1 MDQTAGVIN
10 LLIQLAWLAACLVAL
25 FAVWA
30 IWDASA
36 PFRRRMRVGDRWQ
49 VWVTARAMRR
59 VRNAVVHLAIPG
71 VPVTPGVPWVLT
83 RQWFGVVEAVKAW
96 YVLLPAALVAH
107 MVRLFVL
114 VIALLNVGSIVAA
127 AKFVAENP
135 PGSKPSPQSHCRS
148 QGHTD
153 GQPDEPTARACEP
166 SLDPL
171 GSLWGVGREAVQWV
185 GARVG
190 PVVADPQADIIGT
203 AKVMTA
209 IVLLVMAVPFVRA
222 IVPVLHRILDADENG
237 RRPWHRHE
245 IAPRPVHA
253 ADVTRWQPVVVLL
266 AVCGS
271 VGLAHK
277 QLKSSDVLN
286 SPRVSL
292 KAAERVVWNAW
303 RARQG
308 YVRPDRRSQ
317 LKEHA
322 AQVVG
327 AIRAME
333 SRQDSGADTGKVFE
347 ETAAMLLKIAQ
358 RYTEGRTLA
367 LLDPKDLEHVTP
379 AVSRE
384 RARLLAFGLIVTG
397 TVAAAMTMPGM
408 TEQAATPLIGIVSLI
423 TWSVL
428 YGGRMVGAG
437 LVDVMRGQS
446 RT

>member
-1 MDQTAGVIN
+1 MIN
-10 LLIQLAWLAACLVAL
+10 LLIQLAWLAALLIAL
-25 FAVWA
+25 FAAWA

-36 PFRRRMRVGDRWQ
+36 PLRRRIRVGQRWQ
-49 VWVTARAMRR
+49 AWVSARAMRR
-59 VRNAVVHLAIPG
+59 GRDAVVHLAIPG
-71 VPVTPGVPWVLT
+71 VPTATGVPWVLT
-83 RQWFGVVEAVKAW
+83 RQWFSVVEAVKAW
-96 YVLLPAALVAH
+96 YVLMPAALVLH
-107 MVRLFVL
+107 VIRLFVL
-114 VIALLNVGSIVAA
+114 MIALLNVGSIVAA
-127 AKFVAENP
+127 AKFVVENP
-135 PGSKPSPQSHCRS
+135 PGSKPAPQPHCRTAD
-148 QGHTD
+148 QANV
-153 GQPDEPTARACEP
+153 QPDESSAPPLSQCEP

-171 GSLWGVGREAVQWV
+171 GSLWGVGREAVHWV

-190 PVVADPQADIIGT
+190 PAVAEPQADIIGT
-203 AKVMTA
+203 AKVLTA
-209 IVLLVMAVPFVRA
+209 LVLLVMAVPFVRA
-222 IVPVLHRILDADENG
+222 IVPVAHRILDADENG
-237 RRPWHRHE
+237 RRPWQRHE
-245 IAPRPVHA
+245 TAPHPVQA
-253 ADVTRWQPVVVLL
+253 IDVTRWQPVVVLL

-277 QLKSSDVLN
+277 QLESRDVLN
-286 SPRVSL
+286 APRVSL

-303 RARQG
+303 RVRQG
-308 YVRPDRRSQ
+308 YVRPERRNQ

-327 AIRAME
+327 AIRAIE

-347 ETAAMLLKIAQ
+347 DTAAMLLKIAQ

-367 LLDPKDLEHVTP
+367 LLDPADLKHVTP
-379 AVSRE
+379 AVNRE
-384 RARLLAFGLIVTG
+384 RVRLVAFGLIVTG
-397 TVAAAMTMPGM
+397 TVAAAMAVPGM